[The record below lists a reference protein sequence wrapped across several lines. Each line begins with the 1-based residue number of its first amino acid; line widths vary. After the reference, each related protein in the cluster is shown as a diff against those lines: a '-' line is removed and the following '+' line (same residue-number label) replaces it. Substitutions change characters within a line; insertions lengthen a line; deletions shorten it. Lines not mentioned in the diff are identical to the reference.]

1 MPQLDLFLSV
11 LQITLDIIPVKD
23 IAFMKRMK
31 EGLCLM
37 KR

>member
-1 MPQLDLFLSV
+1 MHVMPQLDLF
-11 LQITLDIIPVKD
+11 TLDIIPVKD
-23 IAFMKRMK
+23 IAFMERMK